1 MSRRRKRKSRIAPDS
16 DGEELA
22 ATPPP
27 SPEAGDDL
35 NKRRSARNTH
45 RKKYVDDVMLRFSD
59 DEVPLQDAQS
69 NKKSESSG
77 QSKPTSVKKEP
88 VEGGE
93 IGPNKPNFVYIVS
106 ITLYLSK
113 TKKNFLSTFY
123 NFN

>member
-1 MSRRRKRKSRIAPDS
+1 MSISKCCRKRKSRIAPDS

-59 DEVPLQDAQS
+59 DEVPLSDNQQS
-69 NKKSESSG
+69 KKSDGSNST
-77 QSKPTSVKKEP
+77 KPTSVKKET
-88 VEGGE
+88 EGGDV
-93 IGPNKPNFVYIVS
+93 GPNKPNFVYIVS
-106 ITLYLSK
+106 CFVVLS
-113 TKKNFLSTFY
+113 LDE
-123 NFN
+123 

>member
-1 MSRRRKRKSRIAPDS
+1 MNLNFYIFIFLFRKRKSRIAPDS

-22 ATPPP
+22 TTPPP
-27 SPEAGDDL
+27 SPEAGEDL

-69 NKKSESSG
+69 NKKNDSSG
-77 QSKPTSVKKEP
+77 QTKPTAVKKDSI
-88 VEGGE
+88 EGGE

-106 ITLYLSK
+106 IPFSFHK
-113 TKKNFLSTFY
+113 IIFFK
-123 NFN
+123 